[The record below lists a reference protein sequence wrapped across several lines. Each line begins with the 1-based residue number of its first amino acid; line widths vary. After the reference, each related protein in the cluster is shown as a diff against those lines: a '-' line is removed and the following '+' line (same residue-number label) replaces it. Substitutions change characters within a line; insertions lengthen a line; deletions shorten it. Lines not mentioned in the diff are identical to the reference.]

1 MILNDFSKEYW
12 ADFAPFVD
20 IFGTVKVKPHS
31 FCLLAADRKFPCD
44 HSDVM
49 FMFGKELYW
58 GALIIKLVEVGPN
71 DPE

>member
-20 IFGTVKVKPHS
+20 IFGTVKVKPDS
-31 FCLLAADRKFPCD
+31 FCLLGSKKFPCH
-44 HSDVM
+44 HSDLI
-49 FMFGKELYW
+49 FSFGDDLYW
-58 GALIIKLVEVGPN
+58 GALIIKLEEVKDN